1 MPGDFNVANAAL
13 AVGLAAAVGV
23 AGGDM
28 RAFIGGLESVAVPGR
43 MERIDRGQD
52 YIAVVDYAHKPA
64 AVAAVLDTL
73 RDQLGAAAEDTRRIG
88 VVVGAGGDRDSAK
101 RPIMGAN
108 AAERAQL
115 VIVTDDNPRSE
126 DPASIRAAV
135 REGAEQA
142 AQVSGAEVREVASRA
157 EAIDELVAW
166 ARPGDAIIVV
176 GKGHEVGQIYGTT
189 TLHFDDREELAR
201 ALDARHGRG

>member
-1 MPGDFNVANAAL
+1 M
-13 AVGLAAAVGV
+13 
-23 AGGDM
+23 
-28 RAFIGGLESVAVPGR
+28 
-43 MERIDRGQD
+43 
-52 YIAVVDYAHKPA
+52 
-64 AVAAVLDTL
+64 
-73 RDQLGAAAEDTRRIG
+73 
-88 VVVGAGGDRDSAK
+88 
-101 RPIMGAN
+101 
-108 AAERAQL
+108 
-115 VIVTDDNPRSE
+115 
-126 DPASIRAAV
+126 